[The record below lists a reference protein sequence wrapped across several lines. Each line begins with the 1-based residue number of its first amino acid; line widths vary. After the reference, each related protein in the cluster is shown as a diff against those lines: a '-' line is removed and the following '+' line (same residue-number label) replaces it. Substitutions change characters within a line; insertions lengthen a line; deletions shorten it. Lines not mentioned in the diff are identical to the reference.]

1 MGTKDILLW
10 GLPCD
15 GLASRPGESSKLLGM
30 LHVKET
36 GISPAVWAFGS
47 CASLPFPELVLLGIL
62 GGAVPPGFPNPEPI
76 SDQTEMLFF
85 TPVFR
90 PGFNFHSDFQ
100 TRDRQKLV
108 IIYLE

>member
-1 MGTKDILLW
+1 MGNKDILLW

-62 GGAVPPGFPNPEPI
+62 GGAVPPGSPNPDSI
-76 SDQTEMLFF
+76 SDQNTTFF
-85 TPVFR
+85 TLVFR
-90 PGFNFHSDFQ
+90 PCLYELNYACHH
-100 TRDRQKLV
+100 L
-108 IIYLE
+108 YLG